1 MMQTRCLRHSA
12 TRGMHTVCI
21 DYFRGRFAL
30 LYWSSFRVCRA
41 LPVFRDEKLA
51 HDHSAREFSGGVA
64 LG

>member
-1 MMQTRCLRHSA
+1 
-12 TRGMHTVCI
+12 MHTVCI